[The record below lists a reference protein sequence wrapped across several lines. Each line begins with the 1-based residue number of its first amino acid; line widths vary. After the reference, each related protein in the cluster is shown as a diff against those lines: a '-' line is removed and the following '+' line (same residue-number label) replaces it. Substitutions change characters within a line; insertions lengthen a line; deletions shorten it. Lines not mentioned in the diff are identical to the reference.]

1 MPPRWNVLAR
11 RLVVAAFEAPEAQ
24 RAAHPTSGR
33 SWYVIPPCEPG
44 ASLLHAIGVAL
55 WLTKRTPENFSFIRG
70 FGGSEGTRTPDP
82 LHAMQVR
89 YQLRHRP
96 GRPIRGNETSLH
108 QPVPA
113 YEIEGASAMRAA
125 SVSCS
130 RRAAAALRTER
141 AASG

>member
-1 MPPRWNVLAR
+1 MPPRWNLLAR
-11 RLVVAAFEAPEAQ
+11 RLAVAAFEAPEAQ

-96 GRPIRGNETSLH
+96 ISLH
-108 QPVPA
+108 QISGQLVNLTTQSR
-113 YEIEGASAMRAA
+113 GDCASAGATMDP
-125 SVSCS
+125 
-130 RRAAAALRTER
+130 
-141 AASG
+141 